1 MKIKLLGSTIGL
13 YHCSLSP
20 GFGKE
25 NVPSRQCFAFFGAHD
40 ELGQWILQWTKRIL
54 VSYPVVKYTQKPVH
68 SPGLLLKKQTFL
80 KNCGFFVFIC
90 VHVCP
95 VIETNSEQAF
105 IFVSFRLLPSVSHVT
120 SPGYE
125 KASLPGRYGG
135 RDGCFAVKKTLL
147 CTFPRS

>member
-1 MKIKLLGSTIGL
+1 MFPLGSVL
-13 YHCSLSP
+13 HFLVHMMSL
-20 GFGKE
+20 GNGYTAVNKE
-25 NVPSRQCFAFFGAHD
+25 DFSKLPCGEIYPKASTFT
-40 ELGQWILQWTKRIL
+40 WITPEKTNI
-54 VSYPVVKYTQKPVH
+54 P
-68 SPGLLLKKQTFL
+68 KKF
-80 KNCGFFVFIC
+80 CFFVFIC

-120 SPGYE
+120 SSSPGYE

-147 CTFPRS
+147 CTFPPS

>member
-40 ELGQWILQWTKRIL
+40 ELGQYTAVSKEDFSKLPCGELYPKASTFTWITPEKTNI
-54 VSYPVVKYTQKPVH
+54 P
-68 SPGLLLKKQTFL
+68 KKIV
-80 KNCGFFVFIC
+80 FFVFIC

-95 VIETNSEQAF
+95 VIEQTVN
-105 IFVSFRLLPSVSHVT
+105 RLLF
-120 SPGYE
+120 
-125 KASLPGRYGG
+125 L
-135 RDGCFAVKKTLL
+135 
-147 CTFPRS
+147 